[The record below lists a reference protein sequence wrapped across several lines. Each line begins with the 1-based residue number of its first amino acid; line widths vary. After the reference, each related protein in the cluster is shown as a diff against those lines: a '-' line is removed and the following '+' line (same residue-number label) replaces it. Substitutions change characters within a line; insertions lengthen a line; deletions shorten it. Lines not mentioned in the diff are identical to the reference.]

1 MPLAYI
7 VVTKSLLALGM
18 YLKKLPFVMFP
29 TLLDMTVLLRMVTV
43 MVFQSISSNYT
54 TITLRSS
61 GTDELYFI
69 GYSEIT
75 IRCNRY
81 YI

>member
-1 MPLAYI
+1 
-7 VVTKSLLALGM
+7 
-18 YLKKLPFVMFP
+18 MFP
-29 TLLDMTVLLRMVTV
+29 TLLDLTCVVLLRMVTV
-43 MVFQSISSNYT
+43 MGFQCISSNYT

-61 GTDELYFI
+61 GIDELYFI
-69 GYSEIT
+69 GYSEMT